1 MIGAMDLRLGNV
13 IRLDGELYALVERQ
27 HVKPGKGGA
36 FVRMKLRGVKSGAV
50 IDRTFRGGEKFDDVR
65 LERVKMQFLYV
76 AGDEYHFMNNDTY
89 DQVALTE
96 EFIGDDVQ
104 YLKENLEIEVLMHEG
119 TPITCEVPNFVILK
133 IVKTDPGVKGDTAS
147 GGTKPATLES
157 GAVVQVPL
165 FIQEG
170 EVIKVDTRSG
180 SYVERASS

>member
-1 MIGAMDLRLGNV
+1 MIGAMELKTGNV
-13 IRLDGELYALVERQ
+13 IRLEGELWAVIERH

-36 FVRMKLRGVKSGAV
+36 FVRMKLRQVKSGAV
-50 IDRTFRGGEKFDDVR
+50 VDRTFRGGEKFDDVR
-65 LERVKMQFLYV
+65 LERNKMQFLYES
-76 AGDEYHFMNNDTY
+76 GDEYHFMNNQTY
-89 DQVALTE
+89 DQVALTR

-104 YLKENLEIEVLMHEG
+104 YLKENLEIDVLIFEG
-119 TPITCEVPNFVILK
+119 SPVTCEIPNFVALR
-133 IVKTDPGVKGDTAS
+133 IVKTDPGLKGDTAS

-180 SYVERASS
+180 TYVERVSS